1 MSTTAGTLPST
12 WSIGLARGAAELRQ
26 FFRQR
31 EFVIFTFSL
40 PAFLLVLLGSI
51 FGDTLPGSSITSSQ
65 VFAASMIGAGIIS
78 TSFVTM
84 GTGVALDREDGTLK
98 RLRGTPMP
106 ATSYFIGKL
115 ILVAVASVAE
125 VLVMLVVGMLMFD
138 VRLPSDPLDWF
149 TLLWVF
155 VLGVIG
161 CGMLGIAVSSVAK
174 GVNGASAASQIV
186 FLGLQ
191 FTSGVFVMISQLPP
205 AMTAVSSLFPV
216 KWICQGLRS
225 VFLPDELAA
234 YELAGKWELGLT
246 AGVLSAWCVAG
257 LLLCLLTFRW
267 SNRSN

>member
-1 MSTTAGTLPST
+1 MTTTAALPST
-12 WSIGLARGAAELRQ
+12 LSIGLARGAAELRQ
-26 FFRQR
+26 FFRQK
-31 EFVIFTFSL
+31 EFAVFTFSL
-40 PAFLLVLLGSI
+40 PAFLLILLGSI
-51 FGDTLPGSSITSSQ
+51 FGESLPGSSVTSSQ
-65 VFAASMIGAGIIS
+65 VFAASMVGAGIIS

-125 VLVMLVVGMLMFD
+125 VIVMLAVGVLMFD
-138 VRLPSDPLDWF
+138 VRLPSDPVDWF
-149 TLLWVF
+149 TFAWVF
-155 VLGVIG
+155 TLGVIG
-161 CGMLGIAVSSVAK
+161 CGMLGIALSTVTK
-174 GVNGASAASQIV
+174 GVNDASAATQLV

-191 FTSGVFVMISQLPP
+191 FTSGVFVMISQLPS
-205 AMTAVSSLFPV
+205 AMTTVSSLFPV

-225 VFLPDELAA
+225 VFLPDEMAA
-234 YELAGKWELGLT
+234 YEMAGKWELGLT

-257 LLLCLLTFRW
+257 LVLCLLTFRW